1 MPGQRLSPAQ
11 AGAIAKRARKL
22 LRRGLLT
29 HRQHALLDCLLWSCR
44 RPDTGAVVVS
54 YSALQRLAR
63 VARATVAAGLRR
75 LEELGLLSRVR
86 RRVRVLW
93 ANGGQQSRQATSA
106 YVLHAPAGDC
116 EFSARTVIQ
125 GQETLIMEGH
135 DSTAIRAAQEALAQ
149 RREAFTRGLLRR
161 G

>member
-1 MPGQRLSPAQ
+1 MHQRLSPTQ
-11 AGAIAKRARKL
+11 AGALARRARRL

-29 HRQHALLDCLLWSCR
+29 HRQLALLDCLLWSCR

-54 YSALQRLAR
+54 YTRLQRLAR

-75 LEELGLLSRVR
+75 LEELGLLSRVK

-93 ANGGQQSRQATSA
+93 ANGGQRSRQAASA
-106 YVLHAPAGDC
+106 YVLHVPDAHS

-125 GQETLIMEGH
+125 GQETLIIEGH
-135 DSTAIRAAQEALAQ
+135 DGAAVRMAREALAR
-149 RREAFTRGLLRR
+149 RREAFTRGLLMR